1 MYKVV
6 VQNYKRTL
14 NETYDR
20 ELKDYKVIK
29 DIGYGAIPTFI
40 KCLCDSEDDLLYLED
55 DVILCHNFQEELDK
69 VFDELGKDKLI
80 QLFSLKKVI
89 TKTTLMSGGTYC
101 GNVGFFIPKE
111 MRLELVK
118 YFNEVWSKSQCYK
131 DNPTAM
137 DYLVRD
143 YLKDN
148 KYKYWLVVPN
158 LVQHQ
163 EGKSVIDPRRSSKRQ
178 SLYFKGE

>member
-1 MYKVV
+1 MYSVV
-6 VQNYKRTL
+6 VQNYKREL
-14 NETYDR
+14 NETYTR
-20 ELKDYKVIK
+20 ELKNFEVIE
-29 DIGYGAIPTFI
+29 DIGYGAIPTFL
-40 KCLCDSEDDLLYLED
+40 KCLCNDENDLLYLED
-55 DVILCHNFQEELDK
+55 DVILCKDFENELEK
-69 VFDELGKDKLI
+69 VFSELGKDNLI

-89 TKTTLMSGGTYC
+89 TKTTLMNGSTYC

-118 YFNEVWSKSQCYK
+118 YFNEVWSKSQCFK

-143 YLKDN
+143 FLKDN

-158 LVQHQ
+158 LIQHQ

-178 SLYFKGE
+178 SLYFKG

>member
-1 MYKVV
+1 MYSVV
-6 VQNYKRTL
+6 VQNYKREL
-14 NETYDR
+14 NERYTR
-20 ELKDYKVIK
+20 ELKNFEVIE
-29 DIGYGAIPTFI
+29 DIGYGAIPTFL
-40 KCLCDSEDDLLYLED
+40 KCLCNDENDLLYLED
-55 DVILCHNFQEELDK
+55 DVILCKDFENELEK
-69 VFDELGKDKLI
+69 VFSELGKDNLI

-89 TKTTLMSGGTYC
+89 TKTTLMNGSTYC

-118 YFNEVWSKSQCYK
+118 YFNEVWSKSQCFK

-143 YLKDN
+143 FLKDN

-158 LVQHQ
+158 LIQHQ

-178 SLYFKGE
+178 SLYFKG

>member
-1 MYKVV
+1 MYSIV
-6 VQNYKRTL
+6 VQNYKREL
-14 NETYDR
+14 NHTYDR
-20 ELKDYKVIK
+20 ELGTYTVIK
-29 DIGYGAIPTFI
+29 DEGYGAVPTFI
-40 KCLCDSEDDLLYLED
+40 KCLCNDDNDLVYLED
-55 DVILCHNFQEELDK
+55 DVIICRDFTKHLNMLFRT
-69 VFDELGKDKLI
+69 LGRDTLI
-80 QLFSLKKVI
+80 QLFSLKKTVI
-89 TKTTLMSGGTYC
+89 GTKLMNGSTYC

-143 YLKDN
+143 FLKDN

-163 EGKSVIDPRRSSKRQ
+163 VGKSVIDPRRSSKRQ
-178 SLYFKGE
+178 SKYFIDE

>member
-1 MYKVV
+1 MYSVV
-6 VQNYKRTL
+6 VQNYKREL
-14 NETYDR
+14 NETYTR
-20 ELKDYKVIK
+20 ELKNFEVIE
-29 DIGYGAIPTFI
+29 DIGYGAIPTFL
-40 KCLCDSEDDLLYLED
+40 KCLCNDENDLLYLED
-55 DVILCHNFQEELDK
+55 DVILCKDFENELEK
-69 VFDELGKDKLI
+69 VFSELGKDNLI

-89 TKTTLMSGGTYC
+89 TKTTLMNGSTYC

-143 YLKDN
+143 FLKDN

-158 LVQHQ
+158 LIQHQ

-178 SLYFKGE
+178 SLYFKG

>member
-1 MYKVV
+1 MYSVV
-6 VQNYKRTL
+6 VQNYKREL
-14 NETYDR
+14 NETYTR
-20 ELKDYKVIK
+20 ELKNFEVIE
-29 DIGYGAIPTFI
+29 DIGYGAIPTFL
-40 KCLCDSEDDLLYLED
+40 KCLCNDENDLLYLED
-55 DVILCHNFQEELDK
+55 DVILCKDFENELEK
-69 VFDELGKDKLI
+69 VFSELGKDNLI

-89 TKTTLMSGGTYC
+89 TETTLMNGSTYC

-143 YLKDN
+143 FLKDN

-158 LVQHQ
+158 LIQHQ

-178 SLYFKGE
+178 SLYFKG

>member
-1 MYKVV
+1 MYSVV
-6 VQNYKRTL
+6 VQNYKREL
-14 NETYDR
+14 NETYTR
-20 ELKDYKVIK
+20 ELKNFEVIE
-29 DIGYGAIPTFI
+29 DIGYGAIPTFL
-40 KCLCDSEDDLLYLED
+40 KCLCNDENDLLYLED
-55 DVILCHNFQEELDK
+55 DVILCKNFENELEK
-69 VFDELGKDKLI
+69 VFSELGKDNLI

-89 TKTTLMSGGTYC
+89 TKTTLMNGSTYC

-118 YFNEVWSKSQCYK
+118 YFNEVWSKSQCFK

-143 YLKDN
+143 FLKDN

-158 LVQHQ
+158 LIQHQ

-178 SLYFKGE
+178 SLYFKG

>member
-1 MYKVV
+1 MYSVV
-6 VQNYKRTL
+6 VQNYKREL
-14 NETYDR
+14 NETYTR
-20 ELKDYKVIK
+20 ELKNFEVIE
-29 DIGYGAIPTFI
+29 DIGYGAIPTFL
-40 KCLCDSEDDLLYLED
+40 KCLCNDENDLLYLED
-55 DVILCHNFQEELDK
+55 DVILCKDFENELEK
-69 VFDELGKDKLI
+69 VFSELGKDNLI

-89 TKTTLMSGGTYC
+89 IKTTLMNGSTYC

-118 YFNEVWSKSQCYK
+118 YFNEVWSKSQCFK

-143 YLKDN
+143 FLKDN

-158 LVQHQ
+158 LIQHQ

-178 SLYFKGE
+178 SLYFKG

>member
-1 MYKVV
+1 MYSVV
-6 VQNYKRTL
+6 VQNYKREL
-14 NETYDR
+14 NETYTR
-20 ELKDYKVIK
+20 ELKNFEVIE
-29 DIGYGAIPTFI
+29 DIGYGAIPTFL
-40 KCLCDSEDDLLYLED
+40 KCLCNDENDLLYLED
-55 DVILCHNFQEELDK
+55 DVILCKDFKNELEK
-69 VFDELGKDKLI
+69 VFSELGKDNLI

-89 TKTTLMSGGTYC
+89 TKTTLMNGSTYC

-118 YFNEVWSKSQCYK
+118 YFNEVWSKSQCFK

-143 YLKDN
+143 FLKDN

-158 LVQHQ
+158 LIQHQ

-178 SLYFKGE
+178 SLYFKG

>member
-1 MYKVV
+1 MYNVV
-6 VQNYKRTL
+6 VQNYKREL
-14 NETYDR
+14 NETYTR
-20 ELKDYKVIK
+20 ELKNFEVIE
-29 DIGYGAIPTFI
+29 DIGYGAIPTFL
-40 KCLCDSEDDLLYLED
+40 KCLCNDENDLLYLED
-55 DVILCHNFQEELDK
+55 DVILCKDFENELEK
-69 VFDELGKDKLI
+69 VFSELGKDNLI

-89 TKTTLMSGGTYC
+89 TETTLMNGSTYC
-101 GNVGFFIPKE
+101 GNVGFFIPKK

-118 YFNEVWSKSQCYK
+118 YFNEVWSKSQCFK

-143 YLKDN
+143 FLKDN

-158 LVQHQ
+158 LIQHQ

-178 SLYFKGE
+178 SLYFKG